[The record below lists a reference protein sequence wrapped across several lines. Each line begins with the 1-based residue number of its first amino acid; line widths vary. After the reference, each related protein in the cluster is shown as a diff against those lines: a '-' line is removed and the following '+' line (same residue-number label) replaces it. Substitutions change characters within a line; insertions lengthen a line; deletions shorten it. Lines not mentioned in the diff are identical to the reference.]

1 MNKQKAKELFMQ
13 NYSCSQSAACA
24 FAKECGLS
32 EDQLKKAAIAFGRG
46 FVHNESICG
55 ALTGVA
61 IAAGLIAG
69 GAEPSAKMEFANK
82 FDAVVKAFKQKFGSI
97 NCADLVYD
105 KEKLAAF
112 RDLSLATEEEYN
124 ARPCLV
130 LVFAAVDFAEK
141 FLAENK

>member
-24 FAKECGLS
+24 FAKECGL
-32 EDQLKKAAIAFGRG
+32 
-46 FVHNESICG
+46 
-55 ALTGVA
+55 
-61 IAAGLIAG
+61 
-69 GAEPSAKMEFANK
+69 AKMEFANK